1 MGRVLPLTRVR
12 RVQIAATGALT
23 VLALALVG
31 WLLLRPPAP
40 VAGAG
45 SSPSAT
51 AAGLTTSLEQAAP
64 GASATDATASSSA
77 SSGAPASLAPAP
89 TATATLTATPP
100 TSTTAG
106 PDASVAGGAPVA
118 FVGDG
123 LDPAGTANDWS
134 ALAATALTRAGS
146 PVARSVAAADGAGW
160 AARAADGRTFADLAD
175 RVTSDQTRVV
185 VLLGSRN
192 DLTDPSAVGAGAQ
205 QVLRVVKAKA
215 PQAQVVV
222 VVVGP
227 PALGDADSAA
237 LVATRRALNAATAE
251 AGVIYLDP
259 AATGSELSSG
269 ATTTADGSVR
279 LTSTGQVELADQVLP
294 VLQRL
299 LVVPTGG

>member
-1 MGRVLPLTRVR
+1 MGTVLPLTRVR

-31 WLLLRPPAP
+31 WLLLRPAPP

-45 SSPSAT
+45 SSPSAA

-64 GASATDATASSSA
+64 TT
-77 SSGAPASLAPAP
+77 APADPAASQTAAPAALAPAP
-89 TATATLTATPP
+89 SASVTLTATPP
-100 TSTTAG
+100 TSATAG
-106 PDASVAGGAPVA
+106 PEASVAGGAPVA

-123 LDPAGTANDWS
+123 LDPAGAANDWS
-134 ALAATALTRAGS
+134 ALAASALTGAGA

-160 AARAADGRTFADLAD
+160 AARSADGRTFSDLLD
-175 RVTSDQTRVV
+175 QVTGDQTRVV

-192 DLTDPSAVGAGAQ
+192 DLANPAAVGPGAQ
-205 QVLRVVKAKA
+205 QALRLVRAKA
-215 PQAQVVV
+215 PQAQV

-237 LVATRRALNAATAE
+237 LTATRRALSAATAE
-251 AGVIYLDP
+251 AGVVYLDP
-259 AATGSELSSG
+259 AATGSELSSD

-299 LVVPTGG
+299 LVVPAGG

>member
-51 AAGLTTSLEQAAP
+51 AAGLTTSLEQTAP

-222 VVVGP
+222 VGP

>member
-51 AAGLTTSLEQAAP
+51 AAGLTTSLEQTAP

-100 TSTTAG
+100 TSTTAD

-222 VVVGP
+222 VGP

>member
-1 MGRVLPLTRVR
+1 MLPLTRVR

-64 GASATDATASSSA
+64 GASATDASSSASSA

-89 TATATLTATPP
+89 TATAPLTATPP

-222 VVVGP
+222 VGP